1 MYRNVLGNSLKKKK
15 SVTLIFFY
23 IVLTSLL
30 IVFGSFMSRSIV
42 ENKATLSNR
51 DALQAYYLAEA
62 GIDQVKRGLY
72 DAFRQAHPQPLGL
85 DFAWFDS
92 LPDASKYVLP
102 TDAVLNIVSGGTY
115 TVNITNVANP
125 VGERRDITLVCNAQ
139 VNNISKSVT
148 AVVSY
153 ALRPSRVFDYSY
165 FVNNFGWFYGGGITS
180 QGDIRS
186 NGNFS
191 FNGNPKVNGDIY
203 ASVNPDL
210 GATGNITGN
219 SRNDSLDY
227 YRNHADDS
235 ARPTNPTT
243 DSSGDYEY
251 PNGYDGQS
259 ERFPQEEVLT
269 MPYLGD
275 LSYYENLATSE
286 NGTIKQG
293 GTTIVDN
300 TLEGNV
306 VLIGTDDNPIEIDGP
321 VVVTGDVLIKGV
333 VKGQGTIF
341 SGRNT
346 HVIGNI
352 TYKSPPTWPKP
363 DEDPDTTDTDN
374 ATKDFL
380 GLATKGNIIIGDYT
394 RNDWKTNVAPYLTPP
409 FTQGYET
416 DSSDSYIGYDSDGIS
431 GNGYWFD
438 GDYTDYDGGTKSDG
452 SVRKYYESSYD
463 DAYIHSIAESSN
475 QIRQVDAVVYTNH
488 AFSGKVGAFTMN
500 GSIVGRDE
508 AIIYSGSITMNYDLR
523 VKNQGIAF
531 YLPRELD
538 LSHTQYLKSN

>member
-1 MYRNVLGNSLKKKK
+1 
-15 SVTLIFFY
+15 
-23 IVLTSLL
+23 
-30 IVFGSFMSRSIV
+30 MSRSMV
-42 ENKATLSNR
+42 EHRAALTNR

-72 DAFRQAHPQPLGL
+72 DAFRQVFPQPLGL
-85 DFAWFDS
+85 DFTWFDT
-92 LPDASKYVLP
+92 LPDSSKYALP
-102 TDAVLNIVSGGTY
+102 TDATLSTVPGGVY
-115 TVNITNVANP
+115 TVSITDIENP
-125 VGERRDITLVCNAQ
+125 TAERRDITLVCDAQ
-139 VNNISKSVT
+139 VNNVSRSIT

-153 ALRPSRVFDYSY
+153 SLRPSKVFDYSY
-165 FVNNFGWFYGGGITS
+165 FINNFGWFWGGGITS

-210 GATGNITGN
+210 GASGDITGN
-219 SRNDSLDY
+219 SRNDSLSF
-227 YRNHADDS
+227 YRDHADS
-235 ARPTNPTT
+235 TARPTNPTT
-243 DSSGDYEY
+243 DDSGYYEY
-251 PNGYDGQS
+251 PNGYDGES
-259 ERFPQEEVLT
+259 ERYYQEEVLD

-275 LSYYENLATSE
+275 LSYYESLAASE
-286 NGTIKQG
+286 GGTITQG
-293 GTTIVDN
+293 TTTIVNN
-300 TLEGNV
+300 TLDGSV

-352 TYKSPPTWPKP
+352 TYKNPATWPKP
-363 DEDPDTTDTDN
+363 DDDPDATDTAN
-374 ATKDFL
+374 STKDFL
-380 GLATKGNIIIGDYT
+380 GLATKGNVVVGDYT
-394 RNDWKTNVAPYLTPP
+394 RNDWQTNVTPYLSPP

-416 DSSDSYIGYDSDGIS
+416 DSTDSSLGYDSDGIS

-438 GDYTDYDGGTKSDG
+438 GDYTAFDGGSKTDG
-452 SVRKYYESSYD
+452 TNRKYYESSYD
-463 DAYIHSIAESSN
+463 DSYVQSIAEASN
-475 QIRQVDAVVYTNH
+475 QIRQVDAVIYTNH
-488 AFSGKVGAFTMN
+488 AFSGKVGAFTVN

-508 AIIYSGSITMNYDLR
+508 AIIYSGSITMNYDVR
-523 VKNQGIAF
+523 VKDQGIAF

-538 LSHTQYLKSN
+538 VSHTQYLKSN